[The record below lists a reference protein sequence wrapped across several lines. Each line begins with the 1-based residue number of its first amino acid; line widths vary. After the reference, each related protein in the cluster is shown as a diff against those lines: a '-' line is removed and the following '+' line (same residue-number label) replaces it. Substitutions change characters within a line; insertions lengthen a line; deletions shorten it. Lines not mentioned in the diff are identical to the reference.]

1 MKDDNIGIIIKEL
14 RKQKSMS
21 QQELADKLNTTN
33 FTISKWENN
42 ITTPDIYHLK
52 NISKIFN
59 ITVDDLMNNRLNKKK
74 PNYTKALL
82 FIVVVQLII
91 ITILSI
97 HNIKGNKII
106 VNNLFSD
113 NNSISLKGI
122 LIANKD
128 FSVIEINDIEYID
141 KNAGSVLETIPEHVS
156 IVIKSNKDT
165 LISKNIENTDK
176 ESIDQLLRKESM
188 IYQDNKKI
196 EDLTLIIKYMKNN
209 KTEQIETKIN
219 QKTTTKNIKK

>member
-74 PNYTKALL
+74 PNYTKLLL

-97 HNIKGNKII
+97 HNIKENKII
-106 VNNLFSD
+106 VNNLISD

-122 LIANKD
+122 LMANKD